1 MRIMVLGSTG
11 YLGGNIVKR
20 MVNDGHDV
28 YCVVRQTSDLSR
40 LRNLPI
46 KYIISNNDQIELTLK
61 TNRIDWIINGVCTY
75 NQNDRLYEDM
85 FQSNLIFPLSV
96 LNLAMRF
103 GVENFITIG
112 TGLPDDFNVYS
123 YTKSKLS
130 EMGRFFSKRSEI
142 SFYDLK
148 LEMFYGGEFEPDK
161 RFIRSTIKK
170 LLNNE
175 PVLLTSG
182 KQKRDI
188 IRVEDVLDI
197 LSGIISK
204 KVVFTD
210 QYNLLPVGTG
220 ENHSIREIVEFLKE
234 QTNSSS
240 ELVFG
245 AYQDREDGEPDT
257 LADMKWLSEKGLR
270 LQYGYFEGLKDAIR
284 ICK

>member
-123 YTKSKLS
+123 Y
-130 EMGRFFSKRSEI
+130 
-142 SFYDLK
+142 
-148 LEMFYGGEFEPDK
+148 
-161 RFIRSTIKK
+161 FIR
-170 LLNNE
+170 
-175 PVLLTSG
+175 
-182 KQKRDI
+182 
-188 IRVEDVLDI
+188 
-197 LSGIISK
+197 
-204 KVVFTD
+204 
-210 QYNLLPVGTG
+210 
-220 ENHSIREIVEFLKE
+220 
-234 QTNSSS
+234 
-240 ELVFG
+240 
-245 AYQDREDGEPDT
+245 
-257 LADMKWLSEKGLR
+257 
-270 LQYGYFEGLKDAIR
+270 
-284 ICK
+284 